1 MELKEGLDLCH
12 SHAIPARGVPLT
24 TAGCVATTLD
34 WEQFYE
40 AITDKE
46 STPKEIAA
54 SQPREKE
61 I

>member
-1 MELKEGLDLCH
+1 
-12 SHAIPARGVPLT
+12 
-24 TAGCVATTLD
+24 VATTLD

-46 STPKEIAA
+46 STQKDIAA
-54 SQPREKE
+54 SQRREKE

>member
-1 MELKEGLDLCH
+1 MEIKEGLDLCH
-12 SHAIPARGVPLT
+12 SHSIPARGVPLT
-24 TAGCVATTLD
+24 TSGCVATTLD

-46 STPKEIAA
+46 STQKDIAA
-54 SQPREKE
+54 SQRREKE